1 MEKLNHLALGKG
13 FGVEMEYMIVDKD
26 SLKVLAISDLLLQDV
41 SGDITADFENGDMAW
56 SNELVLHV
64 LEIKTNGPSP
74 TLKGLSEKF
83 AENVR
88 MANKLLSKQ
97 NAILLPS
104 GAHPWMNPLSET
116 KIWPHE
122 YNEVYALYD
131 RIFDCKG
138 HGWSNLQS
146 THINLPFANDEEF
159 AKLHAAIRLILPIIP
174 ALSASTPI
182 LDASYSGIKDHRL
195 EYYRLNQKKIPSIAG
210 KVIPERAFSQ
220 GDYESLIFEPIRKEM
235 AVYDTD
241 KILSKYFLNSR
252 GAIARFDRMA
262 IEIRI
267 IDIQESPK
275 MDIAVLE
282 LIDAAINYLIS
293 LQSDFFQRQKAWG
306 ENDLSA
312 IFRDVIK
319 DAENTRIANSRY
331 LAEFGF
337 KGESASAIELWKFII
352 DQTDFKNDAIEVILK
367 EGSLAT
373 RILKA
378 VENDFSESN
387 LRSVYKK
394 LGQCLAK
401 NESFSLQ

>member
-1 MEKLNHLALGKG
+1 MKKLNRLALGEG

-83 AENVR
+83 AENVNT
-88 MANKLLSKQ
+88 ANAKLAKY
-97 NAILLPS
+97 NAVLLPT
-104 GAHPWMNPLSET
+104 GAHPFMNPLSET

-131 RIFDCKG
+131 RIFNCKG

-146 THINLPFANDEEF
+146 THINLPFSNDEEF

-182 LDASYSGIKDHRL
+182 LDASFAGFKDQRL
-195 EYYRLNQKKIPSIAG
+195 EYYRTNQKKVPTIAG
-210 KVIPERAFSQ
+210 KVIPERAFSEK
-220 GDYESLIFEPIRKEM
+220 DYERLIFEPIRKEM
-235 AVYDTD
+235 EPYDTE

-293 LQSDFFQRQKAWG
+293 MQTDFFDRQKAWD
-306 ENDLSA
+306 ENDLSD
-312 IFRDVIK
+312 IFCELIK
-319 DAENTRIANSRY
+319 DAENTMISNSAY

-337 KGESASAIELWKFII
+337 TGESTTAIGLWKFII
-352 DQTDFKNDAIEVILK
+352 EQTGFQNDAIGVILE

-373 RILKA
+373 RILNA
-378 VENDFSESN
+378 VENDFSESR
-387 LRSVYKK
+387 LIEVYKM
-394 LGQCLAK
+394 LAQCLAK
-401 NESFSLQ
+401 NKSFSLQ